1 MTNMFKNRSL
11 SFRMMNSL
19 SPSRHIN
26 ADNCLWGVCLGHTH
40 PRLRSPSGVWL
51 VLLITEWGV
60 NSHFPRAGPSDV
72 WTEGMDLVL
81 HSQNIAKL
89 CAYVTQIQWRSCCA
103 FHASTDGSGDW
114 IQQSSHLS
122 TAASLPSPHL
132 HFTGPR
138 TSSQLLFLLFFFF
151 FARKFRLPLANK
163 TTLSVLDPLKKT
175 IMTWKESGA
184 TSSFWRKCYTRFLM

>member
-11 SFRMMNSL
+11 SFRVMNSL
-19 SPSRHIN
+19 SLSRHIN

-60 NSHFPRAGPSDV
+60 NSHFSRAGPSDV

-81 HSQNIAKL
+81 RSQNIAKL
-89 CAYVTQIQWRSCCA
+89 CAYVTQIQWRSCCVL
-103 FHASTDGSGDW
+103 HASTNGSGDW

-138 TSSQLLFLLFFFF
+138 TSLQLLFFVFLFF
-151 FARKFRLPLANK
+151 LQ
-163 TTLSVLDPLKKT
+163 
-175 IMTWKESGA
+175 ESLGFHLQ
-184 TSSFWRKCYTRFLM
+184 TKLHYLY